1 VDDFDGAAVDALAND
16 LGVEAS
22 DGGVAVVG
30 LESGGDGGGAVDP
43 ETSAA
48 VGPQQCL
55 AQAFDEEPVGL
66 GLGMGIFEDGGAVV
80 KDGAVGLF
88 EGNED
93 GDLGLSSKGSASE
106 GGWPES
112 GIENGG
118 QFWGWQ
124 Q

>member
-22 DGGVAVVG
+22 DGGVAVMG
-30 LESGGDGGGAVDP
+30 LESGDEGGGAVDP
-43 ETSAA
+43 EASAA

-55 AQAFDEEPVGL
+55 AEAFNEEPVGL
-66 GLGMGIFEDGGAVV
+66 CLGMGIFEDGGAVV

-88 EGNED
+88 ECDED
-93 GDLGLSSKGSASE
+93 GDFGLSTKGSASE
-106 GGWPES
+106 GGGPES
-112 GIENGG
+112 RIENGG
-118 QFWGWQ
+118 KFWGWQ